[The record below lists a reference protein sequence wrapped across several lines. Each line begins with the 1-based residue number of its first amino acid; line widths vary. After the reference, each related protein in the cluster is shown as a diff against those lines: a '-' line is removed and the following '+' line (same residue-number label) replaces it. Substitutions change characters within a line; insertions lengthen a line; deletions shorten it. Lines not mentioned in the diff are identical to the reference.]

1 MAKFDVISIG
11 DTQYDV
17 FLELE
22 EKTKLFRDDGYQY
35 LGVAFPEKIPPKKYP
50 AVPAVGNSA
59 SVAIGASRLGLKAA
73 FYTHLGFDQVGKEE
87 VEIFKKEKV
96 ATDYVVW
103 DKEHGSNFSAV
114 LNYQGDRTIIVHHE
128 HRPYKLPKL
137 ADARWVYF
145 SSLAEGH
152 DILHQEIPEYVKKTL
167 RHGSGQG
174 GARLAFNPG
183 SFQIREGLEPYRELL
198 KVTTVLFVNK
208 QEAQTLLGVQEQDEK
223 ALLEGLKAWGPEIVI
238 ITDNGNGSHAFDG
251 KEYFHRDIFKV
262 PVIEMTGAGD
272 AYSTGF
278 ICALAYGKDIQTA
291 MTWGAA
297 NAASVIG
304 YIGAREGLL
313 TKDKLEE
320 MLSKRSLGQTS

>member
-22 EKTKLFRDDGYQY
+22 EKTKLFKDDGYQY
-35 LGVAFPEKIPPKKYP
+35 LGVAFPEKIPAKKYT

-59 SVAIGASRLGLKAA
+59 NVAIGASRLGLKAA
-73 FYTHLGFDQVGKEE
+73 FYTHLGSDQVGKEE

-103 DKEHGSNFSAV
+103 DKERGSNFSAV

-128 HRPYKLPKL
+128 HRPYKLPKF
-137 ADARWVYF
+137 ADAKWVYY

-152 DILHQEIPEYVKKTL
+152 DILHHEIPEYVKK
-167 RHGSGQG
+167 SGAKLG
-174 GARLAFNPG
+174 FNPG

-198 KVTTVLFVNK
+198 KVTSVLLVNK
-208 QEAQTLLGVQEQDEK
+208 QEAQTLLGVRENPPTGGEK
-223 ALLEGLKAWGPEIVI
+223 TLLQGLKEWGPEIVI

-278 ICALAYGKDIQTA
+278 VAALAYGKDIQTA

-297 NAASVIG
+297 NAASVIQ

-313 TKDKLEE
+313 KKDELE
-320 MLSKRSLGQTS
+320 KRILNLVEDV

>member
-1 MAKFDVISIG
+1 MAKFDLISIG

-17 FLELE
+17 FLEME
-22 EKTKLFRDDGYQY
+22 EKTKLFQEGDQQY
-35 LGVAFPEKIPPKKYP
+35 LGVAFPEKIPAKKYT

-59 SVAIGASRLGLKAA
+59 NVAIGASRLGLKAA
-73 FYTHLGFDQVGKEE
+73 FYTHLGFDSVGKEE
-87 VEIFKKEKV
+87 FGIFKKEKV
-96 ATDYVVW
+96 AKDYIVW
-103 DKEHGSNFSAV
+103 DKEKGSNFSAV

-128 HRPYKLPKL
+128 HRAYKLPKL

-152 DILHQEIPEYVKKTL
+152 EILHQEIPEYVKK
-167 RHGSGQG
+167 SGAKLG
-174 GARLAFNPG
+174 FNPG
-183 SFQIREGLEPYRELL
+183 SFQMREGLEAYRELL

-208 QEAQTLLGVQEQDEK
+208 QEAQTLLGIQEQDEK
-223 ALLEGLKAWGPEIVI
+223 TLLEGLKAWGPEIVI
-238 ITDNGNGSHAFDG
+238 ITDNGNGSYAFDG

-320 MLSKRSLGQTS
+320 MLPKRSLGQTS